1 MKKLAIDLEIDE
13 ASTYQWQ
20 NQLAEER
27 KQEQKL
33 RVVS

>member
-13 ASTYQWQ
+13 GSTYQWQ

-27 KQEQKL
+27 KEQKL